1 MDKNVYKGQKRPVN
15 GNGDYYMAIEY
26 SSYKDVMDGGFKKDE
41 YFKNAGKEDS
51 YSVYIKVAKEEYEFY
66 HEYEKEVA
74 RSEYNEDAIFRCQVT
89 GERKGSIKCTG
100 NCKECEYRNLKSP
113 SLNKVYEDE
122 DGNKYEFGDTIA
134 DSNANVE
141 DGVINNIEL
150 KRLQKI
156 LDGYSVVDR
165 EIILSK
171 DQPEESQSEVFRRL
185 GIAPSTGRDRY
196 KKLMAEVE
204 KKMLG

>member
-15 GNGDYYMAIEY
+15 GYGDYYMAIEY
-26 SSYKDVMDGGFKKDE
+26 SSYEDVRAGGFKKGE
-41 YFKNAGKEDS
+41 YFKNAGKKDS
-51 YSVYIKVAKEEYEFY
+51 YSVYIKVTKEEYEFY

-134 DSNANVE
+134 DPDANVE
-141 DGVINNIEL
+141 DNVINGIEL

-171 DQPEESQSEVFRRL
+171 DQPTESQSEVFRRL